1 MQLNVTLRT
10 KKLIL
15 LVTVFHF
22 VHIGVYAQS
31 ESSDSKKT
39 PVILITGGDDGLT
52 SRFVDALEKAFHA
65 SQNFTIDD
73 TCEKQETLLVTI
85 PTHLKWEELGEKI
98 KVYYIVKISS
108 IYNETPS
115 GGTTNACSEN
125 LLHAAFRNS
134 AADLLIS
141 TGSCFE
147 NDMSECVDKVIKD
160 ANAVVSEAN
169 MIAYKQN
176 SGMFYFNSST
186 PEEFLEFLKKDIK
199 KGVYTFP
206 YNSATSFF
214 QIINQPP
221 DDNWIKPEHIHGLIK
236 LIDSKEPC
244 RPVMSIYSSTFPRG
258 LSTIGDESMLLIQ
271 GFREKRYP
279 PYLNSRTYS
288 SKEREEVLK
297 WWNKWSKQNGL
308 RK

>member
-134 AADLLIS
+134 AADLLIRVCLWS
-141 TGSCFE
+141 RLS
-147 NDMSECVDKVIKD
+147 
-160 ANAVVSEAN
+160 
-169 MIAYKQN
+169 
-176 SGMFYFNSST
+176 
-186 PEEFLEFLKKDIK
+186 LKRTARNPHRRL
-199 KGVYTFP
+199 GF
-206 YNSATSFF
+206 S
-214 QIINQPP
+214 
-221 DDNWIKPEHIHGLIK
+221 PEHVWPPSSARI
-236 LIDSKEPC
+236 PC
-244 RPVMSIYSSTFPRG
+244 FCHAI
-258 LSTIGDESMLLIQ
+258 
-271 GFREKRYP
+271 
-279 PYLNSRTYS
+279 
-288 SKEREEVLK
+288 
-297 WWNKWSKQNGL
+297 
-308 RK
+308 